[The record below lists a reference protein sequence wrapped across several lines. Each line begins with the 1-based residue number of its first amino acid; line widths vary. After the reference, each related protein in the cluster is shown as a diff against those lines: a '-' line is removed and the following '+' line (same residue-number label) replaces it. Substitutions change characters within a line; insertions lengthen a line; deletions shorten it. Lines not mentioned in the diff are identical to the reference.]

1 MKIVLDSSVT
11 QAWVYDDE
19 QTAATQALLDR
30 VVQYGAVAPSLWR
43 FEIANVL
50 AMAVRRKRIAPDFRE
65 EALRDL
71 ALLDIAIDPGCDGQ
85 AWTTTIRLADLY
97 ALTAYDA
104 AYLELAQRLRL
115 PLATLD
121 SALAKAAQA
130 AGVEV
135 LALG

>member
-11 QAWVYDDE
+11 LAWVYDDE

-50 AMAVRRKRIAPDFRE
+50 AMAVRRKRIAPDLRE
-65 EALRDL
+65 EALRDI
-71 ALLDIAIDPGCDGQ
+71 AQLDIAIDPGCDGQ